1 MKNLVFTRFGKND
14 LPELKL
20 FIRRNQ
26 KFAVAL
32 CSRFEEVEND
42 DGGLFSTALKHFYV
56 MRTKDKVLDKG
67 RIHGFFY
74 AKKDVLMLHLFD
86 KNFLAK
92 LEADEELAL
101 QFREKIR
108 NILPSVYGVAGV
120 SLATTLIAQSIGLKN
135 PASNYYLME
144 FSPERPLRLC
154 LPKDFSVKKCT
165 LSDLPFLF
173 ELQKNYEISDV
184 LPAGHN
190 FESALCRKNLQNA
203 LSLDMLFAISHNGQF
218 VAKANVNASSEDCCQ
233 IGGVCTLD
241 NFRRRG
247 LATFLTNEIA
257 SRASSMGK
265 SVVLFVR
272 QDNFPAI
279 HAYENAGFKQFSELQ
294 VIYR

>member
-20 FIRRNQ
+20 FIHRNQ

-32 CSRFEEVEND
+32 CSRFEELEKDSDN
-42 DGGLFSTALKHFYV
+42 LFSTALKHFYV
-56 MRTKDKVLDKG
+56 MRTKDTVLDKG

-92 LEADEELAL
+92 LEADEDLAL
-101 QFREKIR
+101 QFEEKIR
-108 NILPSVYGVAGV
+108 NILPSVYGVAGI
-120 SLATTLIAQSIGLKN
+120 SLATTIIARSLGFTT
-135 PASNYYLME
+135 PASDYYLME
-144 FSPERPLRLC
+144 FSPGKPLSLA
-154 LPKDFSVKKCT
+154 LPEDFSMKKCT

-173 ELQKNYEISDV
+173 ELQKKYEISDV
-184 LPAGHN
+184 LPPGHC
-190 FESALCRKNLQNA
+190 FVASACRKNLQNA

-218 VAKANVNASSEDCCQ
+218 VAKANINASSEECCQ

-241 NFRRRG
+241 DFRRRG
-247 LATFLTNEIA
+247 FATFLTNKIA
-257 SRASSMGK
+257 TMAHSTGK
-265 SVVLFVR
+265 KVVLFVR

-279 HAYENAGFKQFSELQ
+279 HAYENAGFKQFSRLT
-294 VIYR
+294 VVYR